1 MRKIIGVT
9 VGTPT
14 SPTKMERE
22 LNPVKTVNGQTPDEN
37 GNVEFDIPEEFSGSW
52 NDLKHRPFGIE
63 TVTRRETIVEE
74 VVVTPDAI
82 SGAGFPQYTFTDS
95 DASFS
100 DLLFRE
106 GCTNVFTIGGMEY
119 SIKHESNA
127 TIIGNKSLMAASAPD
142 TGESF
147 CLRRYSDVQLIIY
160 TRTADPYTFA
170 LYEEIAENVLV
181 KLDESFIP
189 ETIVRREELLELIGD
204 AEALLSKI

>member
-37 GNVEFDIPEEFSGSW
+37 GNVEFNIPEGFSGSW
-52 NDLKHRPFGIE
+52 NDLKDRPFGVE

-82 SGAGFPQYTFTDS
+82 SGAGFPQYTFTDA
-95 DASFS
+95 DAAFS
-100 DLLFRE
+100 DLLFNK
-106 GCTNVFTIGGMEY
+106 GCTNVFTIGGVEY

-142 TGESF
+142 TGESW
-147 CLRRYSDVQLIIY
+147 CIRRFSNVQLILY
-160 TRTADPYTFA
+160 TKTADPYTFA
-170 LYEEIAENVLV
+170 LYEEVMEEVCT
-181 KLDESFIP
+181 KMDESFIP
-189 ETIVRREELLELIGD
+189 ETIVRREEMLELIGD
-204 AEALLSKI
+204 AETLLSKI